1 MRKVE
6 LQWKS
11 ESAART
17 DPCSSRVQFV
27 ARANDGLSI
36 PVVEQLDRSALVF
49 TLVVCY
55 DPTYLLTCLLTYLF
69 APPVVNNLPGQTLVE
84 WRWWR

>member
-1 MRKVE
+1 VR
-6 LQWKS
+6 
-11 ESAART
+11 ART

-55 DPTYLLTCLLTYLF
+55 DPTYLLTCLLTYLI
-69 APPVVNNLPGQTLVE
+69 APRSLITCPARPLFSGVGGGKVSELLA
-84 WRWWR
+84 